1 MPSSLSPAQVE
12 QLRRD
17 AKRLA
22 RQESI
27 PLYEGQDRLAQS
39 MGFKNW
45 SLLAKGIDTVT
56 KRGRPTMPATRRY
69 YLHGDQYEL
78 DRTRYYCA
86 ECDVFFDP
94 AHFDEKHRVDHGE
107 RALKAIERFERA
119 PDDFASNVHRP
130 KDAPTILGAAIAKAK
145 AARDAHEA
153 ARSPFHRWLD
163 QVKDRDDPVG
173 DLAYDILR
181 DKHFPIGTATLP
193 AVRRY
198 LRRYLASDAVLT
210 ALKEAW
216 REFEVAAQGR
226 GSQRPA
232 DTGRPTSV

>member
-1 MPSSLSPAQVE
+1 MPSSFSPAQVE

-27 PLYEGQDRLAQS
+27 PLHESQHRLAQA
-39 MGFKNW
+39 MGFQNW
-45 SLLAKGIDTVT
+45 SLLVKGAGTIAIPI
-56 KRGRPTMPATRRY
+56 KRLAPATRRY
-69 YLHGDQYEL
+69 YLHGDRYEL
-78 DRTRYYCA
+78 DQTRYYCA

-130 KDAPTILGAAIAKAK
+130 ANAPTILAMAIATAR
-145 AARDAHEA
+145 AARDAREA

-163 QVKDRDDPVG
+163 QVKDREDPVG

-181 DKHFPIGTATLP
+181 DKHFPIGIATLP
-193 AVRRY
+193 AIRGY
-198 LRRYLASDAVLT
+198 LRKYLASKAVLA

-216 REFEVAAQGR
+216 REFEAATQGTAGQR
-226 GSQRPA
+226 GQETRQR
-232 DTGRPTSV
+232 TST